1 MHCTF
6 VPTQNWPAGQ
16 LWHSALDS
24 FHTVPIVPSMHLQ
37 SRYVELLAV
46 LLVGGGHG
54 VFRFRLQKKLG
65 GHVSHMVSDV
75 ELQRDFAYIP
85 SLHIE
90 HTAHVRVS
98 CCTPVQID
106 VNAIN
111 SIVFSIFLKHITV
124 KIVFLS
130 ISFFGYGWASLKLA
144 RVEKK
149 LVLIFWM
156 WVTFNPSLNVLNKK
170 NNIIKRAKFPSV
182 LF

>member
-24 FHTVPIVPSMHLQ
+24 FHTVPIVPSTHLQ

-54 VFRFRLQKKLG
+54 VFRFRLQKKSG
-65 GHVSHMVSDV
+65 GQVSHTVSDV
-75 ELQRDFAYIP
+75 ELQWDFAYIP

-98 CCTPVQID
+98 CCIPVQID
-106 VNAIN
+106 VSAIN
-111 SIVFSIFLKHITV
+111 SSVFFI
-124 KIVFLS
+124 
-130 ISFFGYGWASLKLA
+130 
-144 RVEKK
+144 
-149 LVLIFWM
+149 
-156 WVTFNPSLNVLNKK
+156 
-170 NNIIKRAKFPSV
+170 
-182 LF
+182 LFEMYNC